1 MDNSCLV
8 PIYVA
13 FLATKPMAKATG
25 ITDIRG
31 WPVMQAKCPTCPFN
45 KNRDG
50 KEQLPDLADKVRRR
64 CLTQASQICHHPRLK
79 GKKQNHLC
87 MGARDF
93 QLQVFHRLGVLDEPT
108 DAAWDKKAEEMA

>member
-8 PIYVA
+8 RICVD
-13 FLATKPMAKATG
+13 FLANKPMAKATG

-50 KEQLPDLADKVRRR
+50 KEQMLDLADKVRRR

-79 GKKQNHLC
+79 GKKQNQLC
-87 MGARDF
+87 RGARDF

-108 DAAWDKKAEEMA
+108 DVSWDKKVAEIA

>member
-8 PIYVA
+8 RICVD
-13 FLATKPMAKATG
+13 FLANKPMAKATG

-50 KEQLPDLADKVRRR
+50 KEQIPELADKVRRR

-87 MGARDF
+87 RGARDF